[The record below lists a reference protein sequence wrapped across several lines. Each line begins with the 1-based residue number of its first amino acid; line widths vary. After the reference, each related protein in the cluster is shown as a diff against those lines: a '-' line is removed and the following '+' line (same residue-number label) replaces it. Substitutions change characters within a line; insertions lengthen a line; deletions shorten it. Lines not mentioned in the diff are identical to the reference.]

1 MNRPSLNKN
10 GNVFEPRKI
19 SILFAMFLI
28 AVIIGVPLLKGST
41 FVRTPTERPNILL
54 LVGHD
59 FGWSDIDPFGAEI
72 STVIY
77 EYQVL

>member
-10 GNVFEPRKI
+10 GNVFEPKKI
-19 SILFAMFLI
+19 SILFAMSLI
-28 AVIIGVPLLKGST
+28 AVMIGAPLLNGST
-41 FVRTPTERPNILL
+41 FAQTPTERPNILL
-54 LVGHD
+54 LVGDD
-59 FGWSDIDPFGAEI
+59 FGWSDIGPFGAEI